1 MVTGGFRT
9 RIGMNAALTKV
20 CSMIGVARP
29 LCIDPESVKK
39 LFLQEIESLPI
50 FEDRLSIGRKWLSI
64 DSPITIFKSLNAL
77 GIISWYY
84 VQLRR
89 MGDGLK
95 PNLNL
100 KPLKALIV
108 NEKIERKT
116 IKIYKKRI
124 KNC

>member
-1 MVTGGFRT
+1 
-9 RIGMNAALTKV
+9 
-20 CSMIGVARP
+20 MIGVARP
-29 LCIDPESVKK
+29 LCIDPKSVKK
-39 LFLQEIESLPI
+39 LFLHEIESLPI
-50 FEDRLSIGRKWLSI
+50 FEDKLSIGKKWLSI

-89 MGDGLK
+89 MGEGLQ
-95 PNLNL
+95 PNLSL

-116 IKIYKKRI
+116 IKIYNKRI
-124 KNC
+124 KNY